1 MATEHKP
8 LFNPLY
14 LKALIMILPV
24 LIVVLAALGPEAAS
38 YPEIRHSKTQP
49 LYWIEQP
56 DRPDNELRLLLP
68 TAVALDP
75 EQRILHQTVAALL
88 QQRLHQPALQ
98 ALLAPEQHSQVAVLS
113 DHLQISLR
121 WPAGEKLPELD
132 PILQALQQT
141 PESDAAAAALA
152 RTRAQAYLE
161 GQDPAQRLL
170 NRLQQQLQQQIRP
183 SAASTI
189 STDEVL
195 QQYHR
200 LFAQAP
206 LLILGA
212 PNAEQ
217 LAEQLNSADTFDGV
231 AASERSR
238 PGRHTGQHQGT
249 PVHPVKLQ
257 LSDARLPA
265 MYLLGASMP
274 GREAE
279 DYAAQ
284 LLSIRS
290 LQRALERRPDTAG
303 HYRLV
308 WQQSRDSG
316 YRALIL
322 DGRPT
327 RAQAPEEAQLTAVA
341 PVNEGGAAV
350 SRIDNA
356 VIDPAVINAGLID
369 ETRQLLLQQLR
380 AQLQTP
386 QGQLDQLATLAFN
399 NLTGQRLETLVDQLQ
414 AVPGDDIGPRIAHYL
429 APETQILI
437 TLNGQ

>member
-24 LIVVLAALGPEAAS
+24 LIIVFASLGPKAAS
-38 YPEIRHSKTQP
+38 YPEIGHSKTQQ

-68 TAVALDP
+68 AAVALDP
-75 EQRILHQTVAALL
+75 EQRVLQQTLAALL

-98 ALLAPEQHSQVAVLS
+98 TLLTPVQDTQVTALS
-113 DHLQISLR
+113 DHLQINLR
-121 WPAGEKLPELD
+121 WPAGEKLPELNAV
-132 PILQALQQT
+132 LQALQQT
-141 PESDAAAAALA
+141 PESAAAAAALA
-152 RTRAQAYLE
+152 RVRAQAYLE

-170 NRLQQQLQQQIRP
+170 NRLLQRLQQQTQQAGTR
-183 SAASTI
+183 AI
-189 STDEVL
+189 STADVL
-195 QQYHR
+195 QQYHQ

-206 LLILGA
+206 LLILGGPDA
-212 PNAEQ
+212 DP
-217 LAEQLNSADTFDGV
+217 LAEKLNSADDFDGV
-231 AASERSR
+231 SGAERSR
-238 PGRHTGQHQGT
+238 PLRHAKQHNSA
-249 PVHPVKLQ
+249 PVQPLKLQ

-274 GREAE
+274 GRDAE
-279 DYAAQ
+279 DYAAH
-284 LLSIRS
+284 LLAIRS
-290 LQRALERRPDTAG
+290 LQRALELRPDAAG

-322 DGRPT
+322 DGQPA
-327 RAQAPEEAQLTAVA
+327 RAQTLAEKVQLTAAA
-341 PVNEGGAAV
+341 PVDKTAMEL
-350 SRIDNA
+350 IDSP
-356 VIDPAVINAGLID
+356 VIDTAVINAGLID
-369 ETRQLLLQQLR
+369 DTRQLLLQQLR
-380 AQLQTP
+380 QQLQTP
-386 QGQLDQLATLAFN
+386 QGQLDQLTTLAFN
-399 NLTGQRLETLVDQLQ
+399 NLTGQRLDTILDQLQ